1 MKHIN
6 IKALLPDRTP
16 RKLKK
21 NRAATDQYS
30 ETCAD
35 ASHEHMIISLLCRT
49 TPCQIQAGCFWRL
62 CRRWA
67 VATPYLHYSKI

>member
-21 NRAATDQYS
+21 NRAATDQYI
-30 ETCAD
+30 ETCAA
-35 ASHEHMIISLLCRT
+35 ASHEHMIISLLCRN
-49 TPCQIQAGCFWRL
+49 TPCQIQAGCFRRL
-62 CRRWA
+62 CRRRA
-67 VATPYLHYSKI
+67 AATSSLH

>member
-21 NRAATDQYS
+21 NRAATDQYI
-30 ETCAD
+30 ETCAA
-35 ASHEHMIISLLCRT
+35 ASHEHMIISLLCRN
-49 TPCQIQAGCFWRL
+49 TPCQIQAGCFGRL

-67 VATPYLHYSKI
+67 VATPSLHYSKI

>member
-21 NRAATDQYS
+21 NRAATDQYI
-30 ETCAD
+30 ETCAA
-35 ASHEHMIISLLCRT
+35 ASHEHMISHFCVV
-49 TPCQIQAGCFWRL
+49 TPLARFKQVVSGGCAAAGL
-62 CRRWA
+62 
-67 VATPYLHYSKI
+67 